1 MALRVKCRC
10 GKQLQV
16 SSKLADRKISCTSC
30 GWAFSIPKSRF
41 EAAPKT
47 GQKGAAAVPSG
58 TQGAASAPQRQPSG
72 VTLPSAAPPP
82 ISPLESLDT
91 EPVHLDLDS
100 AIADLSGTLPEI
112 PIADSPTDELRLA
125 DDPPMHLELAADG
138 PAISAPDSA
147 PDDPSTAGEP
157 TALNYARDRVE
168 RVIPSRSSRTDA
180 ISGPVRG
187 FWPDALMSLAYPVRT
202 GGNIITFAIVCIISL
217 FMIPLGMIG
226 CYGLIPILIIF
237 GWKASLYLSV
247 VQETATG
254 SEDLPGIKM
263 EDGFLGDVIIPAL
276 KYIGAFAVAVFPA
289 AAYLILMATGVLPDF
304 MVSGVALL
312 AWVAIGLF
320 LWPVFVML
328 FAFNA
333 LDMLIRIDLIF
344 TTIFRTFGAYASIWL
359 MLLLVGITWVLPL
372 VAVAVMA
379 ANINVTLPDLDP
391 GSGIA
396 IEAVMNVLDV
406 YLTIV
411 SMRLIGLYYLH
422 FKRRFTL
429 VFE

>member
-10 GKQLQV
+10 GKLLQV

-30 GWAFSIPKSRF
+30 GWSFSIPKSRF
-41 EAAPKT
+41 DAATVPVA
-47 GQKGAAAVPSG
+47 KGAAAMPSS
-58 TQGAASAPQRQPSG
+58 TQGAATPPVRQPARVSQ
-72 VTLPSAAPPP
+72 PPAPPP
-82 ISPLESLDT
+82 PSPLESLDN
-91 EPVHLDLDS
+91 EPIKLDLDS

-112 PIADSPTDELRLA
+112 PSAGATDDELRLA
-125 DDPPMHLELAADG
+125 DDPPMQLEFAADG
-138 PAISAPDSA
+138 PAIPVPDRAHTNAASAD
-147 PDDPSTAGEP
+147 EP
-157 TALNYARDRVE
+157 AALSYARDRVE
-168 RVIPSRSSRTDA
+168 HGPPSRSSRTDV

-187 FWPDALMSLAYPVRT
+187 FWPDAMMSLAYPVRT

-217 FMIPLGMIG
+217 LVIPLGMIG

-304 MVSGVALL
+304 MVSGAALL